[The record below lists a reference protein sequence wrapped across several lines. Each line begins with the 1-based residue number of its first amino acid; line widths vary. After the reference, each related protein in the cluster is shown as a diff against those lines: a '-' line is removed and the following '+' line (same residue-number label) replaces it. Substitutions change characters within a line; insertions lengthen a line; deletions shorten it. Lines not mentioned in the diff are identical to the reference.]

1 VFTAE
6 SSITYYRAAGALA
19 VFTAESSI
27 TYYRAAGALA
37 VFTAESS
44 ITYYRAAGALAVFT
58 AESSITYYRA
68 AGALEVFTAESP
80 SPIYKSLTDGADT
93 VFSSTGDP
101 RTVSDPT
108 AHHVGIT
115 VADLDRAVDFYTETF
130 GLDRL
135 SEFAVGGDAF
145 AEAVAVED
153 ASAEFAHLDADG
165 AIVELVAYDPTGE
178 AGDVPELNRPGATH
192 LGLSVDDVEAFYA
205 DLADDVETLS
215 PPRTTESGTTILFV
229 RDPEGN
235 LIEVLDA

>member
-178 AGDVPELNRPGATH
+178 SGDVPELNRPGATH
-192 LGLSVDDVEAFYA
+192 LGLSVDDVAFYA